1 MKIDICLITESNLQS
16 ILEKRKNN
24 RVEFS
29 FRSWRKWS
37 DMKITGY
44 FTETTHSIQ
53 YSISLNAYII
63 LYFRLLIVFLKRNA
77 VFL

>member
-53 YSISLNAYII
+53 PLQ
-63 LYFRLLIVFLKRNA
+63 V
-77 VFL
+77 

>member
-29 FRSWRKWS
+29 FRSWRKWP

-53 YSISLNAYII
+53 YSIS
-63 LYFRLLIVFLKRNA
+63 
-77 VFL
+77 